1 MKTAAKLL
9 EESTVRK
16 IKSTYVKALSEFE
29 RRFPEKVNSQE
40 YEAFRSNLM
49 HHGEDCV
56 RSLKQEIK
64 VFTIQYSPIKKDD
77 KRITVSKDILDI
89 LTGASLEF
97 NGILPVVKLKATK
110 RELLDAI
117 RDTIDVGMVIASGGT
132 WELVSV
138 GSDVVKRLLP
148 LMDKLPIKYP
158 GNYNEWIGKVREY
171 YLGRGDN

>member
-29 RRFPEKVNSQE
+29 KKFPEKVNSQE

-64 VFTIQYSPIKKDD
+64 VFTIEYSPIKKDGNTT
-77 KRITVSKDILDI
+77 TVNKDILDI
-89 LTGASLEF
+89 LGSASLEF
-97 NGILPVVKLKATK
+97 NGILPVIKLKAAK

-117 RDTIDVGMVIASGGT
+117 RDTVDVGMVLGTGGT
-132 WELVSV
+132 WELISV
-138 GSDVVKRLLP
+138 GADVVKRLLP
-148 LMDKLPIKYP
+148 LMDKLPIRYP
-158 GNYNEWIGKVREY
+158 GNYDEWIGKVHEY
-171 YLGRGDN
+171 YLNRGEG